1 MKPFSTAA
9 RSPLR
14 WIAILAA
21 ALTITACSSARPDR
35 ATRELAW
42 MQILSDEVPIG
53 LPRAAAEQ
61 VLAAHGMQVLYAPY
75 AHLGER
81 PDECPGARLYAQEY
95 GAVRGLGARFDVRVI
110 VCLDAQERVASRQVD
125 LLNKII

>member
-1 MKPFSTAA
+1 MEASVNAGPSRA
-9 RSPLR
+9 RSL
-14 WIAILAA
+14 ALLAA
-21 ALTITACSSARPDR
+21 VLAVTACSSARPDR

-61 VLAAHGMQVLYAPY
+61 VLTAHGLQVTYAPY

-95 GAVRGLGARFDVRVI
+95 GGVRGLGARFDVRVI
-110 VCLDAQERVASRQVD
+110 VCLDTQERVASRQVD